1 MKVDSAGKSTGLRI
15 CNIKLWRKARKE
27 QDQAQVVRRSE
38 ATPISYQRIQA
49 AARQEMF
56 VSISRSSVNASSKTK
71 CDPSRQGGVIG
82 AGPQHSGH
90 KAMGKVTLQ
99 QIGSTSP
106 HCSWSTRRHAS
117 TYGGVFEES
126 S

>member
-1 MKVDSAGKSTGLRI
+1 MKVDSAGKSTRLRI
-15 CNIKLWRKARKE
+15 CNIKVWHKARKE

-82 AGPQHSGH
+82 PALSIQ
-90 KAMGKVTLQ
+90 A
-99 QIGSTSP
+99 
-106 HCSWSTRRHAS
+106 TRRW
-117 TYGGVFEES
+117 EK
-126 S
+126 